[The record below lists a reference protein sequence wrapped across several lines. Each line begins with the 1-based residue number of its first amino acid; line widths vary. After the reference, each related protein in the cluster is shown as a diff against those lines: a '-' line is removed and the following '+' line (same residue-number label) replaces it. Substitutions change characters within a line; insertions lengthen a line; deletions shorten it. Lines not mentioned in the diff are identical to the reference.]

1 MLALRVLQVVV
12 VLLGAR
18 LLLKPGLGLRL
29 VVNHRQLIVAMLLHH
44 QTVKQQPL
52 SNSLVLRIRPVLV
65 QAAQLLY
72 QLQLNL
78 VPSQSLQNNVGP
90 HHKLLRA
97 RLQIPVIVAI
107 VKICNVPLVSR
118 SNFRMRNPMSKSQFG
133 LRLLRLSQL
142 PALTL
147 HSALLILRFQFSF
160 SLARLVSFP
169 ALPSSLPLPP
179 KLRNPSQLS

>member
-1 MLALRVLQVVV
+1 MLALRVLLVVV

-18 LLLKPGLGLRL
+18 LLLKPGLDLRL
-29 VVNHRQLIVAMLLHH
+29 VVNHRQLIAAMLLHH

-52 SNSLVLRIRPVLV
+52 SNSPVLQVRPVLM
-65 QAAQLLY
+65 QAAQLLHL
-72 QLQLNL
+72 LQLNL
-78 VPSQSLQNNVGP
+78 VLSQLLRLNVGP
-90 HHKLLRA
+90 HHRRLMA
-97 RLQIPVIVAI
+97 RLPIRDNEAL
-107 VKICNVPLVSR
+107 VKTCNVPTVSR
-118 SNFRMRNPMSKSQFG
+118 FSCPTRIPMSKSKFG
-133 LRLLRLSQL
+133 LRLLRLFQL